1 MNPTFQSIDEYIL
14 SCTEEVRPKL
24 QQVRETIRQAAP
36 EAVEAISYAMP
47 TFKLHGNLVHFAIC
61 KNHLGFYPAPSGLL
75 AFPDEIAQYKNSKG
89 AVQFPLDREIPFD
102 LITRI
107 VQFRRLENMT
117 KAALKKQA
125 KSLKK

>member
-1 MNPTFQSIDEYIL
+1 MNPTFQTIDEYIL
-14 SCTEEVRPKL
+14 SCPEEVRPNL
-24 QQVRETIRQAAP
+24 QQVRETIRRAAP

-75 AFPDEIAQYKNSKG
+75 AFPDEIAQYKSSKG

-107 VQFRRLENMT
+107 VQFRRMENME
-117 KAALKKQA
+117 KAVLKKKTGSA
-125 KSLKK
+125 KK